1 MEFLLPLIEKMT
13 PFMDALQ
20 YSWVADLMFGGAW
33 VWPIC
38 ETIHFFGMTI
48 LFGAIAVTDLRL
60 VGFFKKMP
68 IQATHILIKIALIG
82 FALNLVTGIMFYCA
96 DPFRYTPN
104 ISFQIKMILIFLAGL
119 NALFFTFKLQPTWGE
134 WDQNGDAPTAARVVG
149 GLSLVFWTLIV
160 IYGRMIPYLG
170 TG

>member
-1 MEFLLPLIEKMT
+1 MESILT
-13 PFMDALQ
+13 ALSQ
-20 YSWVADLMFGGAW
+20 SWVANLMFGWAW
-33 VWPIC
+33 TWPIC

-68 IQATHILIKIALIG
+68 IQATHILINIAIVG
-82 FALNLVTGIMFYCA
+82 FVLNLITGIMFFCG

-104 ISFQIKMILIFLAGL
+104 ISFQIKMVLILLAGL

-134 WDQNGDAPTAARVVG
+134 WDQYGTPPQAARIVG
-149 GLSLVFWTLIV
+149 GASLVLWTGVI
-160 IYGRMIPYLG
+160 IYGRLIPYLG

>member
-1 MEFLLPLIEKMT
+1 MEAFLTFLSN
-13 PFMDALQ
+13 
-20 YSWVADLMFGGAW
+20 SWVASLMFGWAW
-33 VWPIC
+33 TWPIC

-60 VGFFKKMP
+60 LGFLKQMP
-68 IQATHILIKIALIG
+68 IQATHVLINIAIVG
-82 FALNLVTGIMFYCA
+82 FVLNLITGIMFFCG

-104 ISFQIKMILIFLAGL
+104 ISFQIKMVLILLAGL

-134 WDQNGDAPTAARVVG
+134 WDPHGNPPQIARVVG
-149 GLSLVFWTLIV
+149 GLSLALWIGIIV
-160 IYGRMIPYLG
+160 YGRLIPYLG